1 MKGNYRLHQISMN
14 NMSTNSY
21 QLGTSTAPIGECSRD
36 IARLRGYQA
45 SGNRSQPEGL
55 TRNHWGLQ
63 KFQQKTECQSEQEYY
78 MRALIKM
85 PGMGR
90 LALIATR
97 LKSINCAS
105 SVRAFKQCLSL
116 KQVMKIDQI
125 PDIKWLEMRGQAEMQ
140 RFSDELEQFT

>member
-1 MKGNYRLHQISMN
+1 
-14 NMSTNSY
+14 
-21 QLGTSTAPIGECSRD
+21 
-36 IARLRGYQA
+36 
-45 SGNRSQPEGL
+45 
-55 TRNHWGLQ
+55 
-63 KFQQKTECQSEQEYY
+63 

-116 KQVMKIDQI
+116 KQVIKIDQI